1 MADTNDLA
9 TYLTTC
15 HVLSRVS
22 QQEDEKGWLQVRT
35 RGIGGSDI
43 GPICGVSVFSS
54 ARQIY
59 MRKTGQYQDDLK
71 VNSAVSERLHFGHVL
86 EPIVADEYEQ
96 RVLGPDGDH
105 PGLHLVDYNATFQSN
120 EYYFALANVDRF
132 ICNEQGVPVGI
143 LECKTT
149 SEYMN
154 DEWAEGEILTT
165 YLYQLNWYLFVT
177 GLKWGA
183 FACLV
188 GGNKFYT
195 YEVVRND
202 ELIYDILLPRAIEFW
217 EENVLKLK
225 EPAMQAVDTEFV
237 NGLYDKVVKNSEI
250 SFTDDGFNELAAAA
264 YGYKQQIKEL
274 QRKLDAAQNQI
285 KDRMQD
291 NEIAYCADYTVK
303 WSPRTQQRVDSGIL
317 KAKYPEVYLDCLKTI
332 RFRAMSIKAMND

>member
-1 MADTNDLA
+1 MSDMAS
-9 TYLTTC
+9 YLTTC

-35 RGIGGSDI
+35 NGIGGSDI

-59 MRKTGQYQDDLK
+59 MRKTGQYQDDIK
-71 VNSAVSERLHFGHVL
+71 ENSAVSERLHFGHVL
-86 EPIVADEYEQ
+86 EPIVANEYAR
-96 RVLGPDGDH
+96 RVLCADGDH
-105 PGLHLVDYNATFQSN
+105 PDLHLVDYNATFQHN
-120 EYYFALANVDRF
+120 EYSWALANVDRF
-132 ICNEQGVPVGI
+132 ICNAQGEPVGI

-202 ELIYDILLPRAIEFW
+202 ELINDILLPRAKEFW
-217 EENVLKLK
+217 EVNVLQLK
-225 EPAMQAVDTEFV
+225 EPDMQAVDTEFV
-237 NGLYDKVVKNSEI
+237 NGLYNKVVKNSEI
-250 SFTDDGFNELAAAA
+250 SFTDDGFNELAATV
-264 YGYKQQIKEL
+264 YDCKQQIKEL
-274 QRKLDAAQNQI
+274 QRKLEEAQNQI

-317 KAKYPEVYLDCLKTI
+317 KAKYPEVYLDCLKTVS
-332 RFRAMSIKAMND
+332 FRTMSVKSMNS

>member
-1 MADTNDLA
+1 MSDMAS
-9 TYLTTC
+9 YLTTC

-35 RGIGGSDI
+35 NGIGGSDI

-59 MRKTGQYQDDLK
+59 MRKTGQYQDDIK
-71 VNSAVSERLHFGHVL
+71 ENSAVSERLHFGHVL
-86 EPIVADEYEQ
+86 EPIVANEYAR
-96 RVLGPDGDH
+96 RVLCADGDH
-105 PGLHLVDYNATFQSN
+105 PDLHLVDYNATFQHN
-120 EYYFALANVDRF
+120 EYSWALANVDRF
-132 ICNEQGVPVGI
+132 ICNVQGEPVGI

-149 SEYMN
+149 GEYMN

-202 ELIYDILLPRAIEFW
+202 ELINDILLPRAKEFW
-217 EENVLKLK
+217 EVNVLQLK
-225 EPAMQAVDTEFV
+225 EPDMQAVDTEFV
-237 NGLYDKVVKNSEI
+237 NGLYNKVVKNSEI
-250 SFTDDGFNELAAAA
+250 SFTDDGFNELAATV
-264 YGYKQQIKEL
+264 YDCKQQIKEL
-274 QRKLDAAQNQI
+274 QRKLEEAQNQI

-317 KAKYPEVYLDCLKTI
+317 KAKYPEVYLDCLKTVS
-332 RFRAMSIKAMND
+332 FRTMSVKSMNS